1 MQAVILAAGL
11 GTRMG
16 RLTKNTP
23 KPMLKILGKNLLEL
37 KINSLPKEVD
47 EVILIVG
54 YKSEVIKKYFKNNF
68 GGRKITYVEDTEL
81 KGTANALWQAKKIL
95 KDKFL
100 VMMGDDIYAS
110 SSFAKCAKNPLSICC
125 KVADKSQPGDR
136 VLLKNNNLVG
146 FISNAK
152 NLDLKKPSELA
163 FTGLYCLTKD
173 IFRYKPV
180 KLKTK
185 DEYGLPQTLLK
196 LAEKRKIK
204 IIKTNYW
211 MQITS
216 PEDLKSA
223 SILLNSWPKEEILL

>member
-16 RLTKNTP
+16 KLTKNIP

-37 KINSLPKEVD
+37 KMNSLPKQVD

-54 YKSEVIKKYFKNNF
+54 YKSEVIKKYFKDNF
-68 GGRKITYVEDTEL
+68 NGRKITYVEDTEL

-95 KDKFL
+95 KNKFL
-100 VMMGDDIYAS
+100 VMMGDDIYNS
-110 SSFAKCAKNPLSICC
+110 SSILECAKNPLSIVV
-125 KVADKSQPGDR
+125 KPALENEDGSR
-136 VLLKNNNLVG
+136 IILKN
-146 FISNAK
+146 
-152 NLDLKKPSELA
+152 KKLTGYSLNKEPGLL

-196 LAEKRKIK
+196 LAEKKKVK

-211 MQITS
+211 MQITC
-216 PEDLKSA
+216 PEDLKKA
-223 SILLNSWPKEEILL
+223 EIILNSWPKNEIIL